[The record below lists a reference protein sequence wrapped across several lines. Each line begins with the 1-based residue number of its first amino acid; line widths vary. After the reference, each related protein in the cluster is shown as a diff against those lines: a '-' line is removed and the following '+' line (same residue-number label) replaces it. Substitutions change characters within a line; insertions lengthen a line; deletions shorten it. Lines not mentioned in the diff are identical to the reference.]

1 MWAFVKRNSLLFFRN
16 RAGVFFSV
24 LGALIAFLL
33 YLVFL
38 KKSMSTSRK
47 IAGSVVNWR
56 HLNHHRCHDHTKW
69 SRADDC

>member
-1 MWAFVKRNSLLFFRN
+1 MCAFVKRNLLLFFRN

-38 KKSMSTSRK
+38 KKSMST
-47 IAGSVVNWR
+47 
-56 HLNHHRCHDHTKW
+56 L
-69 SRADDC
+69 